1 MNVSTQDQQVIK
13 SIAIVTV
20 AIMALGI
27 VAFFVAQNI
36 ATSHASKTT
45 NTRAEKAAM
54 ERIEPVGTVKV
65 GAAKA
70 AGAAGAM
77 RSGAEIVAGS
87 CGACH
92 NAGVAGA
99 PKIGSKADWETR
111 AAAGMDSMLASVIN
125 GKGIMPP
132 RGGGDFSDDEL
143 KAATE
148 DMMANSG
155 M

>member
-1 MNVSTQDQQVIK
+1 MSENLEDSQVIK

-20 AIMALGI
+20 AIAVLGI
-27 VAFFVAQNI
+27 VVFAIAQNI
-36 ATSHASKTT
+36 GVTKQTPATKSEVSVNERIAKVGSSK
-45 NTRAEKAAM
+45 AMSAKDAMPKAA
-54 ERIEPVGTVKV
+54 
-65 GAAKA
+65 
-70 AGAAGAM
+70 

-92 NAGVAGA
+92 AAGVAGA

-111 AAAGMDSMLASVIN
+111 AAAGMDAMTAAVVN

-132 RGGGDFSDDEL
+132 RGGANVSDEEIV
-143 KAATE
+143 AAIK